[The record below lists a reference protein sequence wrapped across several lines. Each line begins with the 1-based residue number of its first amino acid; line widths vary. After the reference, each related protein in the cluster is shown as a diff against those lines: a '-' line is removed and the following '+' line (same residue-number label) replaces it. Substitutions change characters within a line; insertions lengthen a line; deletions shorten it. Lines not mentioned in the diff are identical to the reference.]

1 MDNQSRSNKF
11 EAILEEQQGV
21 GVVIARGELDLQ
33 SAPELKGSLN
43 QTIKQCANANNAGGV
58 VADLSQVEFME
69 SVTLGVLVEQRNEL
83 QGSGKELAL
92 VIGANDNDS
101 EDSEEHPVGG
111 LLNLTGQAGE
121 FSVYDSRIVAV
132 EDMAPKS

>member
-21 GVVIARGELDLQ
+21 GVVVARGELDLQ
-33 SAPELKGSLN
+33 SAPELKGLLN
-43 QTIKQCANANNAGGV
+43 QAIKQCANAGGV

-101 EDSEEHPVGG
+101 EDSEEHPVGR